1 MIKAILSYSKKVPA
15 SEQYSSQG
23 YHLSMEQELPDNLRQ
38 DELKAQ
44 IHATY
49 DLVKQIVDE
58 ELSGTAKPAAPHVA
72 DQNDDVQAS
81 NAQIKFLTDLARQ
94 NNIAFEDLNQQVQD
108 MYGVESVYKLRK
120 QDCSRLINDLKR
132 ARRRAA

>member
-58 ELSGTAKPAAPHVA
+58 ELSGKTKPVVTQAA
-72 DQNDDVQAS
+72 DQADGDVQAS

-94 NNIAFEDLNQQVQD
+94 ADIAFDDLNQQVQD
-108 MYGVESVYKLRK
+108 MYHVGVYQLKKR
-120 QDCSRLINDLKR
+120 DCSRLINDLKR
-132 ARRRAA
+132 TRRRAA